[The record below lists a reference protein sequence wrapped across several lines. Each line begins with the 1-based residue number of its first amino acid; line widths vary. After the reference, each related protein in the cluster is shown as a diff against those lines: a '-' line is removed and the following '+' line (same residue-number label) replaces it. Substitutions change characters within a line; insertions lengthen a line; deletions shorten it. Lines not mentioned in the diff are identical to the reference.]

1 MTGRPRIAPR
11 VAIACQG
18 GGSHAAFTAGVLSA
32 LLSPGHRD
40 RYELMAL
47 SGTSGGAVCA
57 TLAWSGLLHAGPD
70 EAIAR
75 LRGFWTDLA
84 ASSPLDAWLN
94 AWTQLLF
101 SSPISVQASPYA
113 YSPAAE
119 PRLRELLGRWVHPI
133 GNADPTKPYLRLGVA
148 DVLAGGGMSLDGESE
163 AFSISDVV
171 ASCAVPPLFRA
182 VEARSRL
189 WWDGLYAHNPP
200 VKALLELP
208 EKPDEIWVIRLNPR
222 ERAEEPRTTEA
233 IEDRRNELA
242 GNLPLDQEEAK
253 IALVNRLLAKAPSLG
268 EPPLRYRPITVR
280 EVVMPP
286 RDRPYYTK
294 LDRSPAF
301 LRELREEGEAEAPRF
316 FGDAS
321 IVVKPKP

>member
-1 MTGRPRIAPR
+1 
-11 VAIACQG
+11 
-18 GGSHAAFTAGVLSA
+18 
-32 LLSPGHRD
+32 
-40 RYELMAL
+40 
-47 SGTSGGAVCA
+47 
-57 TLAWSGLLHAGPD
+57 
-70 EAIAR
+70 
-75 LRGFWTDLA
+75 
-84 ASSPLDAWLN
+84 LN

-101 SSPISVQASPYA
+101 SSPVSVQASPYA

-119 PRLRELLGRWVHPI
+119 PRLRELLQRWVHPI
-133 GNADPTKPYLRLGVA
+133 GVGDPTRPYLRLGVA
-148 DVLAGGGMSLDGESE
+148 DVLAGGGMALDGESE
-163 AFSISDVV
+163 AFSIADVV

-182 VEARSRL
+182 VAARGRL

-222 ERAEEPRTTEA
+222 ERAEEPRTAEA

-253 IALVNRLLAKAPSLG
+253 IALVNKLLAKAPTLG
-268 EPPLRYRPITVR
+268 EPPFRYRPVTVR

-301 LRELREEGEAEAPRF
+301 LRELREEGEAAAAGF
-316 FGDAS
+316 FDVAS
-321 IVVKPKP
+321 IVVPPVP